1 MTMKLPRLSRAAE
14 RLITAAA
21 DESTRLEHHYLGVE
35 HLVLGLSRDPDSPL
49 AKTFAAQSLDL
60 AEYRDLIEK
69 RTVRIDHR
77 PWGNDLIFTPRCRHV
92 ILLASRIASKGGAT
106 EVEPPHILEAIF
118 REGQSVPIRL
128 MRALDI
134 DPIDLRDALLD
145 REDPEPSDESDT
157 PLLDRFG
164 RDLTAMARLG
174 RLSPVIGRERELD
187 LLAQVL
193 LRKNKNNPVLVGEA
207 GVGKTAVVE
216 GLARRL
222 ASPTCPEPLRGSRVV
237 ELSVGSLVA
246 GTKFRGE
253 FEERLL
259 GLAKESEQHPN
270 VILFLD
276 EIHTLVGAGAGSGD
290 SLDASNIF
298 KPALARGDLRC
309 IGATTVEEY
318 RRHIEKDPALDRRFE
333 KILVEEPT
341 PRQALEILEGVAES
355 LEDHHGVRIA
365 PEALQAAVDLTVK
378 HVLDRQLP
386 DKALDAV
393 DQSCARRRL
402 QQFAHPADKREPT
415 PTIGADDI
423 TVTVAQWT
431 GIPLRKLT
439 EEATLN
445 LLNLESDLR
454 ARVIGQ
460 DHAVKVVGR
469 AILTAKAGLNA
480 PNRPLGVFLFLGPTG
495 VGKTEL
501 AKSLAHV
508 LFGDEKRLVRFD
520 MSEFTEPHS
529 ISKLIGAPPGYIGH
543 EREGQLISALRTHP
557 HSIVLF
563 DEVEKA
569 HPQIFDLFLQIFDD
583 GRLSGAHGKTADF
596 SQAVVILTSNIDPSP
611 DTRAA
616 VGFGK
621 QTEAPPSDP
630 RKGLSQ
636 FFRPELVNRIDE
648 VVQFHRLDRASLR
661 RIIDRYIHAL
671 EQLLASRRVTLQLEE
686 PVYDHLIEL
695 GESAEYGA
703 RELRRVVDHSLRQ
716 PLAEEL
722 LRRAGDAGGTIK
734 VRVHKGQIAFTT
746 TTEESAAG

>member
-1 MTMKLPRLSRAAE
+1 MKLPRLSRGAE

-21 DESTRLEHHYLGVE
+21 DESARLDHHYLGVE
-35 HLVLGLSRDPDSPL
+35 HLFLGFTREDESALTR
-49 AKTFAAQSLDL
+49 ACTRVGIEV
-60 AEYRDLIEK
+60 AELRELLEK
-69 RTVRIDHR
+69 RTVRIEHR
-77 PWGNDLIFTPRCRHV
+77 PWGDELIFTPRARDV
-92 ILLASRIASKGGAT
+92 LQLASRIAAKSGAT

-118 REGQSVPIRL
+118 RENESVPIRML
-128 MRALDI
+128 RSMDI
-134 DPIDLRDALLD
+134 DVGELRDAALEGETNEEEP
-145 REDPEPSDESDT
+145 RESET
-157 PLLDRFG
+157 PLLDRYG
-164 RDLTAMARLG
+164 RDLTALARLG
-174 RLSPVIGRERELD
+174 RLSAVIGREKELD
-187 LLAQVL
+187 LVAQVL
-193 LRKNKNNPVLVGEA
+193 LRKNKNNPVLVGAA
-207 GVGKTAVVE
+207 GVGKTAIVE

-222 ASPTCPEPLRGSRVV
+222 ASSACPEPLRGSRLV
-237 ELSVGSLVA
+237 ELAVGALVA

-259 GLAKESEQHPN
+259 AIAKEAEQHPN
-270 VILFLD
+270 IILFLD
-276 EIHTLVGAGAGSGD
+276 EVHTLVGAGAGAGD

-309 IGATTVEEY
+309 IGATTIEEY
-318 RRHIEKDPALDRRFE
+318 RRHVEKDPALDRRFE
-333 KILVEEPT
+333 KIMIEEPT
-341 PRQALEILEGVAES
+341 PRQALAILQGSVEGMEEHHQVHVAQ
-355 LEDHHGVRIA
+355 D
-365 PEALQAAVDLTVK
+365 ALQAAVDLTVK

-386 DKALDAV
+386 DKAIDAL

-402 QQFAHPADKREPT
+402 QQFTQNSRDAGQK
-415 PTIGADDI
+415 PTITADDI
-423 TVTVAQWT
+423 TVTVSQWT

-439 EEATLN
+439 EEATRN
-445 LLNLESDLR
+445 LLNLEVDLR

-460 DHAVKVVGR
+460 DHAVKAVAR
-469 AILTAKAGLNA
+469 SILTAKAGLNA

-529 ISKLIGAPPGYIGH
+529 VSKLIGAPPGYVGH
-543 EREGQLISALRTHP
+543 EREGQLIAALRTHP

-569 HPQIFDLFLQIFDD
+569 HPQVFDLFLQIFDE

-611 DTRAA
+611 DGRGA

-621 QTEAPPSDP
+621 MSNEPVPQDV
-630 RKGLSQ
+630 RRGLTQ

-648 VVQFHRLDRASLR
+648 VVQFQRLDRNSLR
-661 RIIDRYIHAL
+661 RIIDRYVHDIEL
-671 EQLLASRRVTLQLEE
+671 LLAARKASLQLEDG
-686 PVYDHLIEL
+686 VYDYLTQL
-695 GESAEYGA
+695 GESEDYGA
-703 RELRRVVDHSLRQ
+703 RELRRVVDVNLRQ

-722 LRRAGDAGGTIK
+722 LRRGGDAVGTI
-734 VRVHKGQIAFTT
+734 RVGLREGRLTFATVGT
-746 TTEESAAG
+746 SAGA

>member
-1 MTMKLPRLSRAAE
+1 MKLPRLSRGAE

-21 DESTRLEHHYLGVE
+21 DESARLDHHYLGVE
-35 HLVLGLSRDPDSPL
+35 HLFLGYTQQADSSLARAL
-49 AKTFAAQSLDL
+49 AKQGVELEEFRQAL
-60 AEYRDLIEK
+60 EK
-69 RTVRIDHR
+69 RTTRIEHR
-77 PWGNDLIFTPRCRHV
+77 PWGDELMFTQRVRDV
-92 ILLASRIASKGGAT
+92 IQLAGRIAAKSGAS
-106 EVEPPHILEAIF
+106 EIEPPHLLEAIF
-118 REGQSVPIRL
+118 RENQSVPIRL
-128 MRALDI
+128 LRSLDV
-134 DPIDLRDALLD
+134 DVGELRDASLEAD
-145 REDPEPSDESDT
+145 ASQEEAKESET
-157 PLLDRFG
+157 PLLDRYG
-164 RDLTAMARLG
+164 RDLTALARLG
-174 RLSPVIGRERELD
+174 RLSPVIGREKELD

-207 GVGKTAVVE
+207 GVGKTAIVE

-222 ASPTCPEPLRGSRVV
+222 VAPNCPEPLRGSRII
-237 ELSVGSLVA
+237 ELAVGALVA

-259 GLAKESEQHPN
+259 GIAKESEQHPN

-298 KPALARGDLRC
+298 KPSLARGDLRC

-341 PRQALEILEGVAES
+341 PRQALEILHGLVEGME
-355 LEDHHGVRIA
+355 EHHDVRVT
-365 PEALQAAVDLTVK
+365 PDALQAAVDLTVK

-386 DKALDAV
+386 DKALDAL

-402 QQFAHPADKREPT
+402 QQFTHGHKPSAQK
-415 PTIGADDI
+415 PTITAEDI
-423 TVTVAQWT
+423 TVTVSQWT

-439 EEATLN
+439 EEATRN
-445 LLNLESDLR
+445 LLNLEADLR

-460 DHAVKVVGR
+460 DHAAKSVAR
-469 AILTAKAGLNA
+469 AILTAKAGLSA

-529 ISKLIGAPPGYIGH
+529 VSKLIGAPPGYIGH

-569 HPQIFDLFLQIFDD
+569 HPQVFDLFLQIFDD

-596 SQAVVILTSNIDPSP
+596 SQAVVILTSNIDPTP
-611 DTRAA
+611 EKGA

-621 QTEAPPSDP
+621 TSDAPPADL
-630 RKGLSQ
+630 RKGLVP

-648 VVQFHRLDRASLR
+648 VVQFKRLDRNSLR
-661 RIIDRYIHAL
+661 RIIDRYVHDL
-671 EQLLASRRVTLQLEE
+671 EQLLATRKAKLQLDDA
-686 PVYDHLIEL
+686 VYDHLTQL
-695 GESAEYGA
+695 GESEEYGA

-722 LRRAGDAGGTIK
+722 LRRGAEAGGTI
-734 VRVHKGQIAFTT
+734 RVGVQGGHLTFAMVGTAT
-746 TTEESAAG
+746 AGG

>member
-1 MTMKLPRLSRAAE
+1 MKLPRLSRGAE

-21 DESTRLEHHYLGVE
+21 DESARLNHHYLGVE
-35 HLVLGLSRDPDSPL
+35 HLFLGFMREPESPL
-49 AKTFAAQSLDL
+49 ARAFTKQSVELGEFREEL
-60 AEYRDLIEK
+60 EK
-69 RTVRIDHR
+69 RTVRIEQR
-77 PWGNDLIFTPRCRHV
+77 PWGDELMFTPRARDV
-92 ILLASRIASKGGAT
+92 LQLASRIAAKSGAS

-118 REGQSVPIRL
+118 RENESVPLRL
-128 MRALDI
+128 LRSLDV
-134 DPIDLRDALLD
+134 DLGELRDASL
-145 REDPEPSDESDT
+145 EGEGNQEEQKESDT

-174 RLSPVIGRERELD
+174 RLSPVIGREKELE

-207 GVGKTAVVE
+207 GVGKTAIVE

-222 ASPTCPEPLRGSRVV
+222 VASNCPEPLRGSRVV
-237 ELSVGSLVA
+237 ELAVGALVA

-259 GLAKESEQHPN
+259 GIAKEAEQHPN

-290 SLDASNIF
+290 SLDAANIF
-298 KPALARGDLRC
+298 KPSLARGDLRC
-309 IGATTVEEY
+309 VGATTVEEY

-333 KILVEEPT
+333 KVLVEEPT
-341 PRQALEILEGVAES
+341 PRQALEILQGLCEGME
-355 LEDHHGVRIA
+355 EHHQVKVM
-365 PEALQAAVDLTVK
+365 PDALQAAVDLTVK

-386 DKALDAV
+386 DKALDAL

-402 QQFAHPADKREPT
+402 QQFMHGGRSGDKMSPITAE
-415 PTIGADDI
+415 DI
-423 TVTVAQWT
+423 TVTVSQWT

-439 EEATLN
+439 EEATRS
-445 LLNLESDLR
+445 LLNLEADLR
-454 ARVIGQ
+454 ARVVGQ
-460 DHAVKVVGR
+460 DHATKSVSR

-529 ISKLIGAPPGYIGH
+529 VSKLIGAPPGYIGH

-569 HPQIFDLFLQIFDD
+569 HPQVFDLFLQIFDD

-596 SQAVVILTSNIDPSP
+596 SQAVVILTSNIDPMPEKGS
-611 DTRAA
+611 

-621 QTEAPPSDP
+621 LAADQPLPDL
-630 RKGLSQ
+630 RKGLVP

-648 VVQFHRLDRASLR
+648 VIQFKRLDRNSLR
-661 RIIDRYIHAL
+661 RIIDRYVHDL
-671 EQLLASRRVTLQLEE
+671 EQLMATRKAKLQLDDM
-686 PVYDHLIEL
+686 VYDHLIQL
-695 GESAEYGA
+695 GESEDYGA

-716 PLAEEL
+716 PLAEQL
-722 LRRAGDAGGTIK
+722 LRRGGEAVGTI
-734 VRVHKGQIAFTT
+734 RVTVTGGQLVFA
-746 TTEESAAG
+746 TEDTAAAGS

>member
-1 MTMKLPRLSRAAE
+1 MKLPRLSRGAE

-21 DESTRLEHHYLGVE
+21 DESARLEHHYLGVE
-35 HLVLGLSRDPDSPL
+35 HLFLGFTRDKDAPL
-49 AKTFAAQSLDL
+49 ARACARLGVEL
-60 AEYRDLIEK
+60 AELRELVEK

-77 PWGNDLIFTPRCRHV
+77 PWGDELIFTPRARDV
-92 ILLASRIASKGGAT
+92 LQLASRIAAKAGAT

-118 REGQSVPIRL
+118 RENESVPIRA
-128 MRALDI
+128 MRSLDI
-134 DPIDLRDALLD
+134 DIGELRDAALEGESGE
-145 REDPEPSDESDT
+145 EDARESDT
-157 PLLDRFG
+157 PLLDRYG
-164 RDLTAMARLG
+164 RDLTALARLG

-193 LRKNKNNPVLVGEA
+193 LRKNKNNPVLVGAA
-207 GVGKTAVVE
+207 GVGKTAIVE

-222 ASPTCPEPLRGSRVV
+222 ASSACPEPLKGNRVV
-237 ELSVGSLVA
+237 ELAVGALVA

-259 GLAKESEQHPN
+259 GIAKEAEQHPN
-270 VILFLD
+270 IILFLD
-276 EIHTLVGAGAGSGD
+276 EVHTLVGAGAGSGD

-309 IGATTVEEY
+309 IGATTIEEY
-318 RRHIEKDPALDRRFE
+318 RRHIEKDPALERRFE
-333 KILVEEPT
+333 KIMVEEPT
-341 PRQALEILEGVAES
+341 PRQALEILQGSVEGME
-355 LEDHHGVRIA
+355 EHHQVTIA
-365 PEALQAAVDLTVK
+365 ADALQAAVDLTVK

-386 DKALDAV
+386 DKAIDAL

-402 QQFAHPADKREPT
+402 QQFTQSVKVEGEK
-415 PTIGADDI
+415 PTITADDI

-439 EEATLN
+439 EEATRN
-445 LLNLESDLR
+445 LLNLEVDLR
-454 ARVIGQ
+454 SRVIGQ
-460 DHAVKVVGR
+460 DHAVRAVAR
-469 AILTAKAGLNA
+469 AILTAKAGLSA

-529 ISKLIGAPPGYIGH
+529 VSKLIGAPPGYVGH
-543 EREGQLISALRTHP
+543 EREGQLISSLRTHP

-611 DTRAA
+611 DARGA

-621 QTEAPPSDP
+621 PGVEPPAPDL
-630 RKGLSQ
+630 RKGLAQ

-648 VVQFHRLDRASLR
+648 VVQFLPLDRNSLR
-661 RIIDRYIHAL
+661 RIIDRYVHDI
-671 EQLLASRRVTLQLEE
+671 EQLLAARKAKLQLDDT
-686 PVYDHLIEL
+686 VYDHLTKL
-695 GESAEYGA
+695 GESEDYGA
-703 RELRRVVDHSLRQ
+703 RELRRVVDVNLRQ

-722 LRRAGDAGGTIK
+722 LRRGGEAVGTI
-734 VRVHKGQIAFTT
+734 RVQLEDGRLVFSTASS
-746 TTEESAAG
+746 SAGA

>member
-1 MTMKLPRLSRAAE
+1 MKLPRLSRGAE
-14 RLITAAA
+14 RLITSAA
-21 DESTRLEHHYLGVE
+21 DESARLDHHYLGVE
-35 HLVLGLSRDPDSPL
+35 HLFLGLTRDGES
-49 AKTFAAQSLDL
+49 SLTRACTSLGIDVQEVREML
-60 AEYRDLIEK
+60 EK
-69 RTVRIDHR
+69 RTTRIEHR
-77 PWGNDLIFTPRCRHV
+77 PWGDELIFTPRARDV
-92 ILLASRIASKGGAT
+92 LQLASRIAAKSGAT

-118 REGQSVPIRL
+118 RENESVPLRL
-128 MRALDI
+128 LRSMDI
-134 DPIDLRDALLD
+134 DVAELRDLAVEGD
-145 REDPEPSDESDT
+145 AGAEDAHESDT
-157 PLLDRFG
+157 PLLDRYG
-164 RDLTAMARLG
+164 RDLTALARLG

-193 LRKNKNNPVLVGEA
+193 LRKNKNNPVLVGAA
-207 GVGKTAVVE
+207 GVGKTAIVE

-222 ASPTCPEPLRGSRVV
+222 ASSSCPEPLRGSRVV
-237 ELSVGSLVA
+237 ELAVGALVA

-259 GLAKESEQHPN
+259 GIAKEAEQHSN
-270 VILFLD
+270 IILFLD
-276 EIHTLVGAGAGSGD
+276 EVHTLVGAGAGAGD

-298 KPALARGDLRC
+298 KPALARGELRC
-309 IGATTVEEY
+309 IGATTIEEY
-318 RRHIEKDPALDRRFE
+318 RRHVEKDPALDRRFE
-333 KILVEEPT
+333 KIMVEEPT
-341 PRQALEILEGVAES
+341 PRQALEILQGSVES
-355 LEDHHGVRIA
+355 MEDHHQVNITA
-365 PEALQAAVDLTVK
+365 DALQASVDLTVK

-386 DKALDAV
+386 DKAIDAL

-402 QQFAHPADKREPT
+402 QQFTQSKDDGAK
-415 PTIGADDI
+415 PTITADDI
-423 TVTVAQWT
+423 TVTVSQWT

-439 EEATLN
+439 EEATRN
-445 LLNLESDLR
+445 LLNLEVDLR

-460 DHAVKVVGR
+460 DHAVKSVAR

-529 ISKLIGAPPGYIGH
+529 VSKLIGAPPGYIGH

-569 HPQIFDLFLQIFDD
+569 HPQVFDLFLQIFDD
-583 GRLSGAHGKTADF
+583 GRLTGAHGKTADF

-611 DTRAA
+611 EGKGA

-621 QTEAPPSDP
+621 GAAEPQSQDL
-630 RKGLSQ
+630 RKGLTP

-648 VVQFHRLDRASLR
+648 VVQFHRLDRHALR
-661 RIIDRYIHAL
+661 RIIDRYVHDI
-671 EQLLASRRVTLQLEE
+671 EQLMAARKAKLQLEDS
-686 PVYDHLIEL
+686 VYDHLTQL
-695 GESAEYGA
+695 GESEEYGA
-703 RELRRVVDHSLRQ
+703 RELRRVVDVNLRQ

-722 LRRAGDAGGTIK
+722 LRRGGDSVGTIRVG
-734 VRVHKGQIAFTT
+734 VREGRLTFATVGT
-746 TTEESAAG
+746 SAGA